1 MDHGSSVNKSGHS
14 RLWLRCLF
22 RGPQVDNFSSVSNFC
37 NGFLNS
43 SFNSNFF
50 NGFFHNRFD
59 NSLLHSFL
67 YSSRSRSSNR
77 LYCCNMD
84 LVGVNTDRQLPAE
97 DGRVMVRGVHSVVD

>member
-1 MDHGSSVNKSGHS
+1 MDHRADMVDHRSSVNESGHCRLWIS
-14 RLWLRCLF
+14 RLWLRC
-22 RGPQVDNFSSVSNFC
+22 PQVDNFSRVGNFF

-77 LYCCNMD
+77 LYRCNMD
-84 LVGVNTDRQLPAE
+84 LV
-97 DGRVMVRGVHSVVD
+97 

>member
-1 MDHGSSVNKSGHS
+1 MDHGGDMVDHGSSVNKSGHS
-14 RLWLRCLF
+14 RLWLGCLF

-59 NSLLHSFL
+59 NSLFDSLL
-67 YSSRSRSSNR
+67 YSSSWDR
-77 LYCCNMD
+77 LSCNMD
-84 LVGVNTDRQLPAE
+84 TDRQLAAE
-97 DGRVMVRGVHSVVD
+97 DCRVMVRGVHCMVDHR

>member
-1 MDHGSSVNKSGHS
+1 MDHRGDMVDHRSSVNKSGHS

-50 NGFFHNRFD
+50 DGFFHNRFD

-67 YSSRSRSSNR
+67 YSSSRSRCRSSNR

-84 LVGVNTDRQLPAE
+84 LV
-97 DGRVMVRGVHSVVD
+97 